1 MDSNGPPATAGR
13 ARSVPNPAMNDS
25 RRLEMIEEKLLYLER
40 TVAELNDVVLRQQR
54 EIDTALARGERLV
67 ARLEALG
74 EPSGADATA
83 FEKPPHY

>member
-1 MDSNGPPATAGR
+1 
-13 ARSVPNPAMNDS
+13 MNDS
-25 RRLEMIEEKLLYLER
+25 RRLDLIEEKLLYLER

-83 FEKPPHY
+83 FEQPPHY